1 MGSKNMGLETE
12 IRYLDDMKMVLYDKA
27 WAKTAPNFEVYYM
40 ERGIE
45 EKNDL
50 RYDITTIPPRM
61 LGQEFVKTKGHYH
74 IGECQELY
82 IVLEGEGIFLMQK
95 RGEGKIQDVYY
106 VKATKGDCVL
116 VPSFYGHATINPGSK
131 TLKMGNWIS
140 KEYIADYKS
149 IETKAGL
156 SYYYTQA
163 GWIQNKNYEEVPKL
177 RSEMPLKSMPRNL
190 DFLKWSKT
198 K

>member
-1 MGSKNMGLETE
+1 MGLETE
-12 IRYLDDMKMVLYDKA
+12 IRYLDDMRMVLYDKA
-27 WAKTAPNFEVYYM
+27 WARTAPNFEVYYM

-45 EKNDL
+45 EKDSL
-50 RYDITTIPPRM
+50 RYDITTIPPKM

-74 IGECQELY
+74 IGGYQELY

-95 RGEGKIQDVYY
+95 RGEGKIQDVCY
-106 VKATKGDCVL
+106 VKATKGDRVL
-116 VPSFYGHATINPGSK
+116 VPSFYGHVTINPGSK
-131 TLKMGNWIS
+131 ILKMGNWIS
-140 KEYIADYKS
+140 KECQSDYKS
-149 IETKAGL
+149 IETKGGF

-163 GWIQNKNYEEVPKL
+163 GWIKNENYEEVPKL
-177 RSEMPLKSMPRNL
+177 RLEMPLESMPRNL

>member
-1 MGSKNMGLETE
+1 MGVEME
-12 IRYLDDMKMVLYDKA
+12 IRYLDDMRMVLYDQA

-40 ERGIE
+40 ERGL
-45 EKNDL
+45 EKKNGL
-50 RYDITTIPPRM
+50 RYDITTIPPKM

-116 VPSFYGHATINPGSK
+116 VPSFYGHVTINPSAK

-140 KEYIADYKS
+140 EEYIADYES
-149 IETKAGL
+149 IATKGGF

-177 RSEMPLKSMPRNL
+177 RSEMPLKSMPTNL

>member
-1 MGSKNMGLETE
+1 MRLETG

-40 ERGIE
+40 QRGIE
-45 EKNDL
+45 EKDGL
-50 RYDITTIPPRM
+50 RYDITTIPPKM

-74 IGECQELY
+74 IGGYQELY

-95 RGEGKIQDVYY
+95 KGDGTIQDVCY

-116 VPSFYGHATINPGSK
+116 VPSFYGHVTINPGLK
-131 TLKMGNWIS
+131 ILKMGNWIS
-140 KEYIADYKS
+140 QECQSDYEN
-149 IETKAGL
+149 IEANEGF
-156 SYYYTQA
+156 SYYYTKA
-163 GWIQNKNYEEVPKL
+163 GWVKNKNYEEVPKL
-177 RSEMPLKSMPRNL
+177 RSEMPLKSMPKKL

>member
-1 MGSKNMGLETE
+1 MGMETE

-27 WAKTAPNFEVYYM
+27 WAKTASNFEVYYM
-40 ERGIE
+40 ERGLE
-45 EKNDL
+45 EKDGL

-74 IGECQELY
+74 IGGYQELY

-95 RGEGKIQDVYY
+95 QGEGKIQDVCYI
-106 VKATKGDCVL
+106 KATKGDCVL
-116 VPSFYGHATINPGSK
+116 VPSPYGHVTINPASK
-131 TLKMGNWIS
+131 ILKMGNWIS
-140 KEYIADYKS
+140 EECKSDYES
-149 IETKAGL
+149 IGKKGGF

-163 GWIQNKNYEEVPKL
+163 GWVKNKNYEGVPEL
-177 RSEMPLKSMPRNL
+177 RSEMPLKSMPGNL
-190 DFLKWSKT
+190 DFLKGPKT

>member
-1 MGSKNMGLETE
+1 MGVETE
-12 IRYLDDMKMVLYDKA
+12 IRYLDDMKKVLYDKA
-27 WAKTAPNFEVYYM
+27 WARTAPNFEVYYM
-40 ERGIE
+40 ERGLE
-45 EKNDL
+45 EKNGL

-74 IGECQELY
+74 IGAYQELY

-95 RGEGKIQDVYY
+95 RGEGKIQDAYY
-106 VKATKGDCVL
+106 VKATRGDCVL
-116 VPSFYGHATINPGSK
+116 VPSFYGHATINPAST

-140 KEYIADYKS
+140 KEYKADYES
-149 IETKAGL
+149 IGTKGGF

-163 GWIQNKNYEEVPKL
+163 GWIRNKNYEEVPEL
-177 RSEMPLKSMPRNL
+177 RFEMPLKSMPRNL
-190 DFLKWSKT
+190 DFLKLPKT

>member
-1 MGSKNMGLETE
+1 MGLETE

-27 WAKTAPNFEVYYM
+27 WARTAPNSEVYYM

-45 EKNDL
+45 EKDGL

-74 IGECQELY
+74 IGGYQELY

-95 RGEGKIQDVYY
+95 KGEGKIQDVCY
-106 VKATKGDCVL
+106 VKATKGDRVL
-116 VPSFYGHATINPGSK
+116 VPSFYGHVTINPASK
-131 TLKMGNWIS
+131 ILKMGNWIS
-140 KEYIADYKS
+140 KECKSDYES
-149 IETKAGL
+149 IETKGGF

-163 GWIQNKNYEEVPKL
+163 GWIKNKNYEEVPEL
-177 RSEMPLKSMPRNL
+177 RFEMPLESMPRNL
-190 DFLKWSKT
+190 DFLEGPKT

>member
-1 MGSKNMGLETE
+1 MGVETE

-27 WAKTAPNFEVYYM
+27 WARTAPNFEVYYM
-40 ERGIE
+40 ERGLE
-45 EKNDL
+45 EKNGL

-74 IGECQELY
+74 IGAYQELY

-95 RGEGKIQDVYY
+95 RGEGKIQDAYY
-106 VKATKGDCVL
+106 VKATRGDCVL
-116 VPSFYGHATINPGSK
+116 VPSFYGHATINPAST

-140 KEYIADYKS
+140 KEYKADYES
-149 IETKAGL
+149 IGTKGGF

-163 GWIQNKNYEEVPKL
+163 GWIRNKNYEEVPEL
-177 RSEMPLKSMPRNL
+177 RFEMPLKSMPRNL
-190 DFLKWSKT
+190 DFLKLPKT

>member
-1 MGSKNMGLETE
+1 MRVETE
-12 IRYLDDMKMVLYDKA
+12 IRYLDDMKMVLHDKT
-27 WAKTAPNFEVYYM
+27 WAKTAPNSKVYYM

-45 EKNDL
+45 EKDGL
-50 RYDITTIPPRM
+50 RYDITTIPPKM

-106 VKATKGDCVL
+106 VKAKKGDCVL
-116 VPSFYGHATINPGSK
+116 VPPFYGHVTINPDSK

-140 KEYIADYKS
+140 KEYIADYES
-149 IETKAGL
+149 IETKGGF

-163 GWIQNKNYEEVPKL
+163 GWVQNKNYEEVLKL
-177 RSEMPLKSMPRNL
+177 RSEMPLKSMPGNL
-190 DFLKWSKT
+190 DFLKWSKI

>member
-1 MGSKNMGLETE
+1 MGLETE

-27 WAKTAPNFEVYYM
+27 WTRTAPNFEVYYM
-40 ERGIE
+40 QRGIE

-50 RYDITTIPPRM
+50 RYDITIIPPKM
-61 LGQEFVKTKGHYH
+61 LGQEFAKTKGHYH

-95 RGEGKIQDVYY
+95 KGEGKIQDVYY
-106 VKATKGDCVL
+106 VKAKKGDCVL
-116 VPSFYGHATINPGSK
+116 VPPFYGHVTINPGSK

-140 KEYIADYKS
+140 KEYMADYES
-149 IETKAGL
+149 IETKGGL

-163 GWIQNKNYEEVPKL
+163 GWVQNKNYEEVLKL
-177 RSEMPLKSMPRNL
+177 HSEMPLKSMPRNL
-190 DFLKWSKT
+190 DFLKWSNPK
-198 K
+198 

>member
-1 MGSKNMGLETE
+1 MVLETE

-40 ERGIE
+40 ERGLK

-116 VPSFYGHATINPGSK
+116 VPSFYGHVTINPTPK

-140 KEYIADYKS
+140 KEYIADYES
-149 IETKAGL
+149 IETKGGF
-156 SYYYTQA
+156 SYYYTRA
-163 GWIQNKNYEEVPKL
+163 GWIKNKNYEEVPKL
-177 RSEMPLKSMPRNL
+177 RSEAPLKSMPKNL
-190 DFLKWSKT
+190 DLLRRPQSE
-198 K
+198 

>member
-1 MGSKNMGLETE
+1 MGVETE

-27 WAKTAPNFEVYYM
+27 WARTAPNFEVYYM
-40 ERGIE
+40 QRGIE

-50 RYDITTIPPRM
+50 RYDITIIPPKM

-106 VKATKGDCVL
+106 VKTTKGDHVL
-116 VPSFYGHATINPGSK
+116 VPSFYGHVTINPTSK
-131 TLKMGNWIS
+131 ILKMGNWIS
-140 KEYIADYKS
+140 KEYIADYAS
-149 IETKAGL
+149 IETKGGF

-163 GWIQNKNYEEVPKL
+163 GWIKNRNYKEVPKP
-177 RSEMPLKSMPRNL
+177 RFEMPLESMPGNL
-190 DFLKWSKT
+190 NFLKRPET
-198 K
+198 E

>member
-1 MGSKNMGLETE
+1 METE

-27 WAKTAPNFEVYYM
+27 WAKTASNFEVYYM
-40 ERGIE
+40 ERGLE
-45 EKNDL
+45 EKDGL

-74 IGECQELY
+74 IGGYQELY

-95 RGEGKIQDVYY
+95 QGEGKIQDVCYI
-106 VKATKGDCVL
+106 KATKGDCVL
-116 VPSFYGHATINPGSK
+116 VPSFYGHATINPAPER
-131 TLKMGNWIS
+131 LKIGNWIS
-140 KEYIADYKS
+140 EEYEADYES
-149 IETKAGL
+149 IETKGGL

-163 GWIQNKNYEEVPKL
+163 GWIKNKNYKEVPEL
-177 RSEMPLKSMPRNL
+177 RLEMPLESMPSNL
-190 DFLKWSKT
+190 DFLKWSKP

>member
-1 MGSKNMGLETE
+1 MGLETE

-50 RYDITTIPPRM
+50 SYDITTIPPKM

-74 IGECQELY
+74 IGGYQEIY

-95 RGEGKIQDVYY
+95 QGEGKIQDACY
-106 VKATKGDCVL
+106 VKATKGDLVL
-116 VPSFYGHATINPGSK
+116 VPSLYGHVTINPASK
-131 TLKMGNWIS
+131 ILKMGNWIS
-140 KEYIADYKS
+140 KECKSDYES
-149 IETKAGL
+149 IETKGGF

-163 GWIQNKNYEEVPKL
+163 GWITNKNYEEVPEL
-177 RSEMPLKSMPRNL
+177 RFEMPLESMPRNL
-190 DFLKWSKT
+190 DFLKGPKT

>member
-1 MGSKNMGLETE
+1 MGVETE

-27 WAKTAPNFEVYYM
+27 WAGTAPNFEVYYM

-45 EKNDL
+45 EKDGL
-50 RYDITTIPPRM
+50 RYDITTIPAKM

-74 IGECQELY
+74 IGGYQELY

-95 RGEGKIQDVYY
+95 RGKGEIQDVCY
-106 VKATKGDCVL
+106 VKATKGDRVL
-116 VPSFYGHATINPGSK
+116 VPSFYGHVTINPGSK
-131 TLKMGNWIS
+131 TLKMANWIS
-140 KEYIADYKS
+140 KECQSDYES
-149 IETKAGL
+149 IETKEGF

-163 GWIQNKNYEEVPKL
+163 GWIKNKNYEKIPKI
-177 RSEMPLKSMPRNL
+177 RSEMPLESMPRNL